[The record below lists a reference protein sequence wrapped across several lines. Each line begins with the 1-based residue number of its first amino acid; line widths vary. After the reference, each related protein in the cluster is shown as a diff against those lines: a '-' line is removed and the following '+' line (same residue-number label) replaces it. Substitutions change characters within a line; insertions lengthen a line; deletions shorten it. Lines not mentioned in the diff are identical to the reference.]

1 MIIIIGLIIIP
12 WIYLDNNYDNNNT
25 NIEFVLPQY
34 ASSRKE
40 KTAAIYNTPFSEDF
54 SFKTIFSQL

>member
-1 MIIIIGLIIIP
+1 MP